1 MPRRNPRRTQCAA
14 PIFDS
19 HVSRLFLLAKF
30 LLPERHKVVTYLQDS
45 QAKRA
50 ARIEPVFVTDRGRPT
65 HVLMSVET
73 YRRLTGQTETIV
85 DLLAM
90 PGLPAVELP
99 RSEAWDR
106 QGRQLGND

>member
-1 MPRRNPRRTQCAA
+1 MRVLT
-14 PIFDS
+14 
-19 HVSRLFLLAKF
+19 SREFN
-30 LLPERHKVVTYLQDS
+30 QDVS

-50 ARIEPVFVTDRGRPT
+50 ARLEPVFVTDRGRPT

-90 PGLPAVELP
+90 PGLPAAELP
-99 RSEAWDR
+99 RSTDVWDR
-106 QGRQLGND
+106 QGES